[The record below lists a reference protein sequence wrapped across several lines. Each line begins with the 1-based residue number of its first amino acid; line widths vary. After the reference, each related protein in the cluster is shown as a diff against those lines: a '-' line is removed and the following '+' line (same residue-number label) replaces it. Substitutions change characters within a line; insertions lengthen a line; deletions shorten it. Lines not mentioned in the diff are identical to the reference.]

1 MIYRFECVDS
11 SARQSATRPRI
22 DENGPFSG
30 DMVSV
35 YSKGEELVSPR
46 IHTRTDAD
54 GGTRVNERGDP
65 SLMQSVNLNKRLLLL
80 LELEQ

>member
-1 MIYRFECVDS
+1 MNALTAVRGKVQR
-11 SARQSATRPRI
+11 ARGLMRMGHFRETW
-22 DENGPFSG
+22 
-30 DMVSV
+30 SV
-35 YSKGEELVSPR
+35 FYSKGEELVSPR

-65 SLMQSVNLNKRLLLL
+65 SLMRSVNLNKRLLLL